1 MTLSTDPAPDLEA
14 LRVNVPEAPPIPG
27 LRFRRFAGAPDLPG
41 MVRVSNA
48 ARGADGDPEVAT
60 VAMLEVDY
68 ANLTNC
74 DLATDILL
82 ADVDGE
88 LVAYSRVF
96 WEDMSDGSRGYHSFG
111 FVDPAWRRRGI
122 GRAML
127 RHNERR
133 SIAVGEGH
141 PPDRPRALLSWG
153 YESALGNVAL
163 LRSEGYTPTRSFV
176 HMIRPTL
183 DAIDVAPLP
192 EGLVVR
198 PATVADAEAVF
209 HADAEAFLD
218 HWGGVDASPEALER
232 WRGNPNFDPSLWAVA
247 WAGDQVAGGVLGLV
261 DPEENEEHD
270 YLRGWLDSVF
280 VRRPWRR
287 RGLANALIGRCLV
300 TLRERGMTSAQLGVD
315 VDNDN
320 RALDLYTKAGFV
332 VHQEETA
339 WSKPWPL
346 PVPLSDGEPTA
357 LTWRRR

>member
-1 MTLSTDPAPDLEA
+1 MVSHPDPSRDLES
-14 LRVNVPEAPPIPG
+14 LRVEVPETPPIPG
-27 LRFRRFAGAPDLPG
+27 LRFRRFAGAADLRG

-60 VAMLEVDY
+60 LAMLEVDY

-74 DLATDILL
+74 DPATDILM

-96 WEDMSDGSRGYHSFG
+96 WEDMTDGSRGYHSFG

-133 SIAVGEGH
+133 SIEVGSGH
-141 PPDRPRALLSWG
+141 TTDRPRSLISWG
-153 YESALGNVAL
+153 YDSALGNVAL

-183 DAIDVAPLP
+183 DAIDVPPIPA
-192 EGLVVR
+192 GLEVR
-198 PATVADAEAVF
+198 PADHSRGEAVF

-218 HWGGVDASPEALER
+218 HWGGVDASPEAYER
-232 WRGNPNFDPSLWAVA
+232 WRGNPNFDPSLWAIA
-247 WAGDQVAGGVLGLV
+247 WDGDEVAGGVVGLI
-261 DPEENEEHD
+261 DPEENAEHD

-287 RGLANALIGRCLV
+287 RGLAGALIGRCLV
-300 TLRERGMTSAQLGVD
+300 ILRDRGMTSAQLGVD
-315 VDNDN
+315 VDNAN
-320 RALDLYTKAGFV
+320 RALDLYARAGFI

-339 WSKPWPL
+339 WSKPWP
-346 PVPLSDGEPTA
+346 VPMAMPDDDPA
-357 LTWRRR
+357 MAV